1 MSAGLVGGLPAEAA
15 PAAAG
20 TAVTLGGAA
29 PKLSAGAGTGARGV
43 EAAPGDMPNKG
54 LACREN

>member
-1 MSAGLVGGLPAEAA
+1 MAARLVGGLPAVAAAA
-15 PAAAG
+15 PM
-20 TAVTLGGAA
+20 
-29 PKLSAGAGTGARGV
+29 LSAGAGTGARGV